1 MTSKFVRV
9 WEAYCRDTTAR
20 VCNRCGREV
29 PDGAWV
35 KQIKTAMMRKS
46 VTIEN
51 PICQDCFGRE
61 EWGRHFSESPEEY
74 SIPPLII
81 VGFPRSGSSLLGDLL
96 TLSGVHMG
104 LRSFSAEFHEDLWL
118 VDLCSQAT
126 IQASGGIDH
135 QFPESLPDFE
145 AVDEWVRENGKPFIE
160 ARRRRT
166 ILDSEV
172 ARDRKTQ

>member
-1 MTSKFVRV
+1 MTSKFVRA
-9 WEAYCRDTTAR
+9 WEAYCRDTTKR
-20 VCNRCGREV
+20 TCGKCGVEV
-29 PDGAWV
+29 PHGAWV
-35 KQIKTAMMRKS
+35 KQIKTARMLHSAAVEK
-46 VTIEN
+46 
-51 PICQDCFGRE
+51 PICMDCFQEDERE
-61 EWGRHFSESPEEY
+61 RHFGIYQEEEC
-74 SIPPLII
+74 IPPLII
-81 VGFPRSGSSLLGDLL
+81 FGFPRSGSSLLGDLL
-96 TLSGVHMG
+96 TLSGVHMR